1 MDKNPFI
8 TSIIFDRK
16 NKIKIDGT
24 CIICGV
30 AIGII
35 YLYNNIFDHT
45 LGTNYVKQW
54 RNSHQQ

>member
-1 MDKNPFI
+1 MDINPFI

-24 CIICGV
+24 GIICWV
-30 AIGII
+30 AVGII
-35 YLYNNIFDHT
+35 YLNNDIFDYT
-45 LGTNYVKQW
+45 LGTNCVKQW